1 MEFEVNCLKGRI
13 VDWGHF
19 CCLVFLVFLILFT
32 FVDIVG
38 NLVPL
43 YTLWR
48 RRQDRAVHY
57 SVLSLSISH
66 EFRLR
71 ECIHSGQEG

>member
-1 MEFEVNCLKGRI
+1 MEVEVNYLKGRI

-19 CCLVFLVFLILFT
+19 CCLFFFVFLILFT

-38 NLVPL
+38 NFVPL

-48 RRQDRAVHY
+48 RQDRAV
-57 SVLSLSISH
+57 
-66 EFRLR
+66 F
-71 ECIHSGQEG
+71 